1 MIKLAEDFTELRVR
15 YKQVGKEPDERFDSY
30 VITGRNPRTGK
41 RERYL
46 TFDADRK
53 GYMLEVLRSKGW
65 NGIIP

>member
-1 MIKLAEDFTELRVR
+1 MTIQAEDFADLRVR

-46 TFDADRK
+46 TFDAANRE
-53 GYMLEVLRSKGW
+53 YMFEVLKSKGMTA
-65 NGIIP
+65 P